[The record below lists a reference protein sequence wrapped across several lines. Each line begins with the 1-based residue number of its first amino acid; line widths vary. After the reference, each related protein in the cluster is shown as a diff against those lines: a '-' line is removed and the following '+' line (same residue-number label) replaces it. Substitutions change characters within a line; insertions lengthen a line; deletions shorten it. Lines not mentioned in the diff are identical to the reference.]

1 MVEVER
7 HSYDVVV
14 IGAGGAGLR
23 AVIEARE
30 RGLKVAV
37 VCKSLFGKA
46 HTVMAEGGCAAA
58 MGNANPKDNWKT
70 HFGDTMRGG
79 KFLNNW
85 RMAELHAKEAPDR
98 VWELET
104 YGALFDRTDDGRIS
118 QRNFGGHTY
127 PRLAHVG
134 DRTGLELIRTLQ
146 QKVVSLQQE
155 DHAELGDYEARIKVF
170 AECTITELLKDQGAI
185 AGAFGYWRE
194 SGRFIVFEAPAVVL
208 ATGGIGKSFKVT
220 SNSWEYTGDGHA
232 LALRAGATLINMEFV
247 QFHPTGMVW
256 PPSVKGILVTEG
268 VRGDGGVLKNSEN
281 SRFMFDYIP
290 PVFKGQYAETEEE
303 ADQWLKDN
311 DSARRT
317 PDLLPR
323 DEVARA
329 INSEVKAGR
338 GTPHGGVYLDIASR
352 LTPAEIKRRLP
363 SMYHQ
368 FKELAEVDI
377 TTQAMEVGPT
387 CHYVMGGV
395 EVDAD
400 TGAATVPGLFAAGEC
415 AGGMHGSNRLGGN
428 SLSDLLVFG
437 RRAGLG
443 AADYVRALSSRPAVS
458 AEAIDAAAQQ
468 ALSPFEGPKDG
479 SAPENPY
486 ALHMDLQYVM
496 NDLVGIIRNADEISR
511 ALTLLAELWSRYHNV
526 LVEGHRQYNP
536 GWNLSIDL
544 RNMLLVSECVARA
557 ALQRTESRGGHT
569 RDDHPGMDPNWRRIL
584 LVCRATETMGTGGS
598 GSGDSNCH
606 INVTQQLQTPMRPDL
621 LELLRDLGVGEILH
635 RRRAGRASRTERLND
650 VQREYAGVA
659 RRRKL
664 WRTPRIHRGGQRGR
678 GRAGRHP
685 PSTTD
690 ADTGSR
696 SALELQSWQVRILLG
711 RDQRQ
716 TATDVHDADVDIR
729 RGRDR
734 HGHPNADV
742 SGDSRSCYRRLVQL
756 PKSARDPVF
765 RATQG
770 ATAQRVPNGASR
782 RCTLAGVPQVH

>member
-1 MVEVER
+1 MTEVER

-37 VCKSLFGKA
+37 VTKSLFGKA

-58 MGNANPKDNWKT
+58 MGNTNPKDNWET

-104 YGALFDRTDDGRIS
+104 YGALFDRLKDGKIS

-134 DRTGLELIRTLQ
+134 DRTGLELIRTMQ
-146 QKVVSLQQE
+146 QKIVSLQQE

-170 AECTITELLKDQGAI
+170 AECAITELIKDGDAI
-185 AGAFGYWRE
+185 SGAFGYHRE
-194 SGRFIVFEAPAVVL
+194 SGNFVLFEAPAVVM

-232 LALRAGATLINMEFV
+232 LALRAGASLINMEFV

-281 SRFMFDYIP
+281 KRFMFDYIP
-290 PVFKGQYAETEEE
+290 PVFKGQYAESEQE

-352 LTPAEIKRRLP
+352 LTPEQIKKRLP

-368 FKELAEVDI
+368 FKELAGVDI
-377 TTQAMEVGPT
+377 TKEPMEVGPT
-387 CHYVMGGV
+387 CHYVMGGI

-415 AGGMHGSNRLGGN
+415 SGGMHGSNRLGGN

-443 AADYVRALSSRPAVS
+443 AADYVRALKSRPKVSEDAV
-458 AEAIDAAAQQ
+458 ETAAKR
-468 ALSPFEGPKDG
+468 ALAPFETPTNGA
-479 SAPENPY
+479 SAENPY
-486 ALHMDLQYVM
+486 TLQLELQQSM
-496 NDLVGIIRNADEISR
+496 NDLVGIIRKAEEITE
-511 ALTLLAELWSRYHNV
+511 ALGRIDQLRERFKHIH
-526 LVEGHRQYNP
+526 VEGHRKYNP
-536 GWNLSIDL
+536 GWNLALDL
-544 RNMLLVSECVARA
+544 RNLLLVSECVAKA
-557 ALQRTESRGGHT
+557 ALERTESRGGHT
-569 RDDHPGMDPNWRRIL
+569 RDDHPGMDPSWRKVL
-584 LVCRATETMGTGGS
+584 LVCRAAGG
-598 GSGDSNCH
+598 DEVVPD
-606 INVTQQLQTPMRPDL
+606 VTVTHKDQIPMRPDL
-621 LELLRDLGVGEILH
+621 LEAFDIAELEKYYTDEELAD
-635 RRRAGRASRTERLND
+635 
-650 VQREYAGVA
+650 
-659 RRRKL
+659 
-664 WRTPRIHRGGQRGR
+664 
-678 GRAGRHP
+678 HP
-685 PSTTD
+685 
-690 ADTGSR
+690 G
-696 SALELQSWQVRILLG
+696 
-711 RDQRQ
+711 
-716 TATDVHDADVDIR
+716 R
-729 RGRDR
+729 RG
-734 HGHPNADV
+734 
-742 SGDSRSCYRRLVQL
+742 
-756 PKSARDPVF
+756 
-765 RATQG
+765 
-770 ATAQRVPNGASR
+770 
-782 RCTLAGVPQVH
+782 

>member
-1 MVEVER
+1 MTEVER

-37 VCKSLFGKA
+37 VSKSLFGKA
-46 HTVMAEGGCAAA
+46 HTVMAEGGCAAS
-58 MGNANPKDNWKT
+58 MGNTNPKDNWQT

-104 YGALFDRTDDGRIS
+104 YGALFDRLKDGKIS

-134 DRTGLELIRTLQ
+134 DRTGLELIRTMQ
-146 QKVVSLQQE
+146 QKIVSLQQE
-155 DHAELGDYEARIKVF
+155 DFAELGDYEARIKVF
-170 AECTITELLKDQGAI
+170 AECAITELIKDGDRI
-185 AGAFGYWRE
+185 AGAFGYWRQ
-194 SGRFIVFEAPAVVL
+194 SGRFVLFETPAVVL

-232 LALRAGATLINMEFV
+232 LALRAGATLINMEFI

-268 VRGDGGVLKNSEN
+268 VRGDGGVLKNSDTK
-281 SRFMFDYIP
+281 RFMFDYIP
-290 PVFKGQYAETEEE
+290 PVFKGQYAETAQE

-352 LTPAEIKRRLP
+352 LTPEEIKRRLP

-368 FKELAEVDI
+368 FMELAGVDI
-377 TTQAMEVGPT
+377 TKEPMEVGPT

-395 EVDAD
+395 EVDPD
-400 TGAATVPGLFAAGEC
+400 TGAATVAGLFAAGEC
-415 AGGMHGSNRLGGN
+415 SGGMHGSNRLGGN

-443 AADYVRALSSRPAVS
+443 AADYARALSSRPAVS
-458 AEAIDAAAQQ
+458 EDAVEAAAKR
-468 ALSPFEGPKDG
+468 ALDPFDGPTNG
-479 SAPENPY
+479 ATAENPY
-486 ALHMDLQYVM
+486 TLQQELQQSM
-496 NDLVGIIRNADEISR
+496 NDLVGIIRKAEEISE
-511 ALTLLAELWSRYHNV
+511 ALDRLTKLRERFKNIH
-526 LVEGHRQYNP
+526 VEGDRKYNP
-536 GWNLSIDL
+536 GWNLAIDL
-544 RNMLLVSECVARA
+544 RNMLLISECVAEA

-569 RDDHPGMDPNWRRIL
+569 RDDHAGMDSSWRKVL
-584 LVCRATETMGTGGS
+584 LVCRAAGG
-598 GSGDSNCH
+598 DDV
-606 INVTQQLQTPMRPDL
+606 IPDVTVTREDQVPMRTDL
-621 LELLRDLGVGEILH
+621 LELFEVSELEKYFTDEEL
-635 RRRAGRASRTERLND
+635 AD
-650 VQREYAGVA
+650 
-659 RRRKL
+659 
-664 WRTPRIHRGGQRGR
+664 
-678 GRAGRHP
+678 HP
-685 PSTTD
+685 
-690 ADTGSR
+690 G
-696 SALELQSWQVRILLG
+696 
-711 RDQRQ
+711 
-716 TATDVHDADVDIR
+716 R
-729 RGRDR
+729 RG
-734 HGHPNADV
+734 
-742 SGDSRSCYRRLVQL
+742 
-756 PKSARDPVF
+756 
-765 RATQG
+765 
-770 ATAQRVPNGASR
+770 
-782 RCTLAGVPQVH
+782 

>member
-1 MVEVER
+1 MTEVER
-7 HSYDVVV
+7 HAYDVVV

-58 MGNANPKDNWKT
+58 MGNTNPKDNWTT

-104 YGALFDRTDDGRIS
+104 YAALFDRLKDGKIS

-134 DRTGLELIRTLQ
+134 DRTGLELIRTMQ
-146 QKVVSLQQE
+146 QKIVSLQQE
-155 DHAELGDYEARIKVF
+155 DHAELGDYEARIRVF
-170 AECTITELLKDQGAI
+170 AETTITELIKDGDAI
-185 AGAFGYWRE
+185 SGAFGYVRE
-194 SGRFIVFEAPAVVL
+194 SGKFILVEAPAVVL

-232 LALRAGATLINMEFV
+232 LALRAGATLINMEFI

-281 SRFMFDYIP
+281 KRFMFDYIP
-290 PVFKGQYAETEEE
+290 PVFKGQYAESEQE
-303 ADQWLKDN
+303 ADQWLTDN

-352 LTPAEIKRRLP
+352 LTPEQIKKRLP

-368 FKELAEVDI
+368 FKELAGVDI
-377 TTQAMEVGPT
+377 TKEPMEVGPT
-387 CHYVMGGV
+387 CHYVMGGI

-415 AGGMHGSNRLGGN
+415 SGGMHGSNRLGGN

-443 AADYVRALSSRPAVS
+443 AADYVRALRSRPGG
-458 AEAIDAAAQQ
+458 AEDGAETAAKRALAPFGGPINGAAA
-468 ALSPFEGPKDG
+468 
-479 SAPENPY
+479 ENPY
-486 ALHMDLQYVM
+486 TLQLELQQSM
-496 NDLVGIIRNADEISR
+496 NDLVGIIRKSEEITEALSR
-511 ALTLLAELWSRYHNV
+511 LDQLRERFKHIH
-526 LVEGHRQYNP
+526 VEGHRQYNP
-536 GWNLSIDL
+536 GWNLALDL
-544 RNMLLVSECVARA
+544 RNLLLCRGSVAKA
-557 ALQRTESRGGHT
+557 ALERTESRGGPT
-569 RDDHPGMDPNWRRIL
+569 RDAPPGVGSSWRKVL
-584 LVCRATETMGTGGS
+584 LVCSSAGGDDVVPDVS
-598 GSGDSNCH
+598 
-606 INVTQQLQTPMRPDL
+606 VTRKDQIPMRPDL
-621 LELLRDLGVGEILH
+621 LEAFDIAELEKYYTDEELAD
-635 RRRAGRASRTERLND
+635 
-650 VQREYAGVA
+650 
-659 RRRKL
+659 
-664 WRTPRIHRGGQRGR
+664 
-678 GRAGRHP
+678 HP
-685 PSTTD
+685 
-690 ADTGSR
+690 G
-696 SALELQSWQVRILLG
+696 
-711 RDQRQ
+711 
-716 TATDVHDADVDIR
+716 R
-729 RGRDR
+729 RG
-734 HGHPNADV
+734 
-742 SGDSRSCYRRLVQL
+742 
-756 PKSARDPVF
+756 
-765 RATQG
+765 
-770 ATAQRVPNGASR
+770 
-782 RCTLAGVPQVH
+782 

>member
-1 MVEVER
+1 MTEVER

-37 VCKSLFGKA
+37 VSKSLFGKA

-58 MGNANPKDNWKT
+58 MGNTNPKDNWTT

-104 YGALFDRTDDGRIS
+104 YGALFDRLKDGKIS

-134 DRTGLELIRTLQ
+134 DRTGLELIRTMQ
-146 QKVVSLQQE
+146 QKIVSLQQE

-170 AECTITELLKDQGAI
+170 AECAITELIKDGDAI
-185 AGAFGYWRE
+185 SGAFGYHRE
-194 SGRFIVFEAPAVVL
+194 SGNFVLFEAPAVVM

-232 LALRAGATLINMEFV
+232 LALRAGASLINMEFI

-268 VRGDGGVLKNSEN
+268 VRGDGGVLKNSDN
-281 SRFMFDYIP
+281 TRFMFDYIP
-290 PVFKGQYAETEEE
+290 PVFKGQYAESEQE

-352 LTPAEIKRRLP
+352 LTPEQIKKRLP

-368 FKELAEVDI
+368 FKELAGVDI
-377 TTQAMEVGPT
+377 TKEPMEVGPT
-387 CHYVMGGV
+387 CHYVMGGI

-415 AGGMHGSNRLGGN
+415 SGGMHGSNRLGGN

-443 AADYVRALSSRPAVS
+443 AADYVRALSSRPKVSEDAV
-458 AEAIDAAAQQ
+458 ETAAKR
-468 ALSPFEGPKDG
+468 ALAPFETPTNGA
-479 SAPENPY
+479 SAENPY
-486 ALHMDLQYVM
+486 TLQLELQQSM
-496 NDLVGIIRNADEISR
+496 NDLVGIIRKAEEITE
-511 ALTLLAELWSRYHNV
+511 ALGRIDQLRERFKHIH
-526 LVEGHRQYNP
+526 VEGHRKYNP
-536 GWNLSIDL
+536 GWNLALDL
-544 RNMLLVSECVARA
+544 RNLLLVSECVAKA
-557 ALQRTESRGGHT
+557 ALERTESRGGHT
-569 RDDHPGMDPNWRRIL
+569 RDDHPAMDSSWRKVL
-584 LVCRATETMGTGGS
+584 LVCSAA
-598 GSGDSNCH
+598 SGDEVVPDIS
-606 INVTQQLQTPMRPDL
+606 VTHKDQVPMRPDL
-621 LELLRDLGVGEILH
+621 LESFEISELEKYY
-635 RRRAGRASRTERLND
+635 TEEELAD
-650 VQREYAGVA
+650 
-659 RRRKL
+659 
-664 WRTPRIHRGGQRGR
+664 
-678 GRAGRHP
+678 HP
-685 PSTTD
+685 
-690 ADTGSR
+690 G
-696 SALELQSWQVRILLG
+696 
-711 RDQRQ
+711 
-716 TATDVHDADVDIR
+716 R
-729 RGRDR
+729 RG
-734 HGHPNADV
+734 
-742 SGDSRSCYRRLVQL
+742 
-756 PKSARDPVF
+756 
-765 RATQG
+765 
-770 ATAQRVPNGASR
+770 
-782 RCTLAGVPQVH
+782 